1 MNRFELHTTASG
13 QLTAMHSGGVLIH
26 SAEDPI
32 SEAEAI
38 ASLIGN
44 VPGKHILLIGNGL
57 GYLSSALRSRGVAC
71 TSIELFPELHLYAA
85 LESGCGADKVCITA
99 DEISEALSSCIAEP
113 EIMISPYVIA
123 LRGELQ
129 LGLRKLIDELH
140 VTLQSQRV
148 YKTLID
154 FNVEANQTLLSF
166 LPQLDI
172 DTEKS
177 RKHAV
182 VVGSGPT
189 LEACIRTIAEY
200 RENILL
206 FAASGAVPVL
216 ARHGLNADW
225 VVALE
230 ARDSILPDLEHAPDN
245 SSILIFPWTHPQVVS
260 NVRFARI
267 VATEDH
273 RLFTN
278 GGSTGLAALDFAA
291 KLTEGTMFMI
301 GMDMSDRRGEYS
313 NGVERETANSTIGA
327 AKFGVMRT
335 AAASWIR
342 YHCSRKV
349 FHMVMPGD
357 DEVEGAYKLYPI
369 ELTTAFAREQSI
381 VTELVGLHA

>member
-1 MNRFELHTTASG
+1 MNRFELQTTASG
-13 QLTAMHSGGVLIH
+13 QLTAMHCGGALVH
-26 SAEDPI
+26 SAEDPL

-38 ASLIGN
+38 ATLMS
-44 VPGKHILLIGNGL
+44 KESEKRILLIGNGL
-57 GYLSSALRSRGVAC
+57 GYLSCALRNRGIEC

-85 LESGCGADKVCITA
+85 LESGRGADEVCVSA
-99 DEISEALSSCIAEP
+99 KEFSEALSSCISGTELIIA
-113 EIMISPYVIA
+113 PYVIA
-123 LRGELQ
+123 LRGELK
-129 LGLRKLIDELH
+129 LELRRIIDELH
-140 VTLQSQRV
+140 VKLQSQRV

-154 FNVEANQTLLSF
+154 FNIATNRMLLSS
-166 LPQLDI
+166 LPQLETDA
-172 DTEKS
+172 EKS

-182 VVGSGPT
+182 VAGSGPT
-189 LEACIRTIAEY
+189 LEACIRTVAEY

-225 VVALE
+225 IIALE
-230 ARDSILPDLEHAPDN
+230 ARDTILPDLEHAPDN
-245 SSILIFPWTHPQVVS
+245 CSILIFPWTHPQVV
-260 NVRFARI
+260 NNTRFRRI

-278 GGSTGLAALDFAA
+278 SGSTGLAALDFAA

-313 NGVERETANSTIGA
+313 RGVERETANSTIGA
-327 AKFGVMRT
+327 VKFGVMRT

-342 YHCSRKV
+342 QHSSRKV

-357 DEVEGAYKLYPI
+357 DQVEGAYKLYPI
-369 ELTTAFAREQSI
+369 ELTTAFARERSI